1 MTHDICQNYFDGNTA
16 EAARLQ
22 IACADLVDALFCE
35 VNPIPVK
42 TAMRRLGYN
51 AGPLRM
57 PLSEMEPAN
66 AAKLDAALRAHN
78 LLKCCGR
85 TLSSCAGL
93 PRRGVFLLCG
103 GSCECH

>member
-78 LLKCCGR
+78 LLK
-85 TLSSCAGL
+85 
-93 PRRGVFLLCG
+93 
-103 GSCECH
+103 